1 MSSIQITIDV
11 SKINKAKIGER
22 KYTNRENKE
31 VVVKEYKTELVEM
44 KEPKVITSGA
54 DWVLKKTHFL
64 VEAQTKEEKASKA
77 KSVYI
82 GEGFTFFKGSFATG
96 EGSQNHDT
104 GASEDINPND
114 IPF

>member
-11 SKINKAKIGER
+11 TKISKSKIVER
-22 KYTNRENKE
+22 RYTNRENKE

-44 KEPKVITSGA
+44 KEPKTIKEGDGWT
-54 DWVLKKTHFL
+54 LKKTHFL

-77 KSVYI
+77 KSVYV
-82 GEGFTFFKGSFATG
+82 GEGFTFFNTEKSATV
-96 EGSQNHDT
+96 EDT
-104 GASEDINPND
+104 GASEDINPED